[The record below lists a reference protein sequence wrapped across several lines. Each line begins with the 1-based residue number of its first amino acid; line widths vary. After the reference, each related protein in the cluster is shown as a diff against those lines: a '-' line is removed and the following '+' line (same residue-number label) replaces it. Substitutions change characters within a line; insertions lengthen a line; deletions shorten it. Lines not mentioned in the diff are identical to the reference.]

1 MKLGDSSRQPA
12 QMGDVPDSEEDLGH
26 ASSVYV
32 FCLAVLSKSTQIE
45 ARKFLTAAKG
55 SGKTSHAVVSKLK
68 STVEEGKQKLAHIL
82 EGKVLGVYVR
92 WLSTD
97 SISG

>member
-1 MKLGDSSRQPA
+1 
-12 QMGDVPDSEEDLGH
+12 MGDVPDSEEDLGH
-26 ASSVYV
+26 SSSVYV
-32 FCLAVLSKSTQIE
+32 FFLAVLNTSTQVE

-68 STVEEGKQKLAHIL
+68 STVEEGKQKLAHVL
-82 EGKVLGVYVR
+82 EGKVLDVYVR

>member
-1 MKLGDSSRQPA
+1 
-12 QMGDVPDSEEDLGH
+12 MGDVPDSEEDVGH
-26 ASSVYV
+26 SLSVYV
-32 FCLAVLSKSTQIE
+32 FCLAVLSKSTQFG

-68 STVEEGKQKLAHIL
+68 STVEEGKQKLAHVL

-92 WLSTD
+92 WPSTD